1 MNSTIHAS
9 IYVWSATATRFVGI
23 PIRESSFSDVTA
35 PITEF
40 LRKFMHNVLENDAV
54 NVLAQKVYK
63 EPITDVRL
71 GYHLR
76 KLKTDK
82 KILYHNYFCS
92 AMKITNFYT
101 TLL

>member
-1 MNSTIHAS
+1 MYNSAIHAS
-9 IYVWSATATRFVGI
+9 IHVMSATATFVFVGI
-23 PIRESSFSDVTA
+23 PVLKSSFSNIPA
-35 PITEF
+35 PVAEF
-40 LRKFMHNVLENDAV
+40 LCKFMQNVFKYDAV

-76 KLKTDK
+76 KSKTDK

-92 AMKITNFYT
+92 AFTNFYT